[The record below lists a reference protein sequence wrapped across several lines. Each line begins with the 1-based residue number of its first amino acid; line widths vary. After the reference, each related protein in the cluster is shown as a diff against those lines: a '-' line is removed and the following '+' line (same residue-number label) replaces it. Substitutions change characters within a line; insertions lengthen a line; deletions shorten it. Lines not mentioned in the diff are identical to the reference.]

1 MNNMT
6 ITNAKYNLQHDENCS
21 VTATIEGEVFSVPL
35 DPDNR
40 HYTEILRQVAAGE
53 LTIADAD

>member
-6 ITNAKYNLQHDENCS
+6 ITNAKYNSQHDENCS
-21 VTATIEGEVFSVPL
+21 VTATIDGEVLSVPL
-35 DPDNR
+35 DPENR
-40 HYTEILRQVAAGE
+40 HYAEIMRQVAAGE